1 MVYKM
6 GEGKIDLFSRERG
19 LSQQH
24 LCDMDLELM
33 MDVVAD

>member
-6 GEGKIDLFSRERG
+6 GGGKIDLLARERG
-19 LSQQH
+19 FSQQH